1 MLILW
6 RLARRGFRYKK
17 LLAVAWISLLGAS
30 ALQLT
35 IPWLFGEAVTHFVGE
50 AEIGILLPL
59 AIAILVLSALNG
71 MFSYGQ
77 TYMSENVA
85 ARVSFDLRNDLLNK
99 LQGLSFAFYDDHRTG
114 DLMSNLTYDVDSTR
128 HFISFGLVRS
138 FQLLL
143 LMLGVTPLLLI
154 VNWQLGLISFAV
166 IPIILFTTLKISRR
180 LRLVWLSVRRRMGE
194 MTTVLQEALVG
205 MRVVKAF
212 GAEEYEKERFHA
224 YAYEVSEETYAAD
237 RLRIANS
244 SFLTFMYTIT
254 TGAIL
259 WFGGRLVIDAQLNPG
274 ELTKFLMYLGLL
286 IMPVR
291 MLGMAVN
298 TFTRA
303 MSSGEKIFELLDYQ
317 SPVENSMGA
326 VAIRDT
332 KGIVKFDNVSFSY
345 NEFAPA
351 LTEID
356 FEAAEGQ
363 KIALLGAPGSGKTT
377 LVNMLPRFYDP
388 TEGAVTLDGKDLR
401 TITLDSLRR
410 NVGIVF
416 QDVFLFHTT
425 IRENIAYGSPGVT
438 FEQIENAAKMACLH
452 DFIISQP
459 EGYETIV
466 GERGV
471 TLSGGQRQR
480 LSIARTLL
488 LNPKILVLDDST
500 SSVDVESEHLIKTA
514 LKTVME
520 NRTTFII
527 AHRVSSVQE
536 ANLILVMDE
545 GHIVER
551 GTHDEL
557 IANDGFYRK
566 IYELQ
571 LVPSEEV
578 FLEASI
584 DHEV

>member
-1 MLILW
+1 
-6 RLARRGFRYKK
+6 
-17 LLAVAWISLLGAS
+17 
-30 ALQLT
+30 
-35 IPWLFGEAVTHFVGE
+35 
-50 AEIGILLPL
+50 
-59 AIAILVLSALNG
+59 
-71 MFSYGQ
+71 
-77 TYMSENVA
+77 
-85 ARVSFDLRNDLLNK
+85 
-99 LQGLSFAFYDDHRTG
+99 
-114 DLMSNLTYDVDSTR
+114 
-128 HFISFGLVRS
+128 
-138 FQLLL
+138 
-143 LMLGVTPLLLI
+143 
-154 VNWQLGLISFAV
+154 
-166 IPIILFTTLKISRR
+166 
-180 LRLVWLSVRRRMGE
+180 MGE

-351 LTEID
+351 LTGID

-425 IRENIAYGSPGVT
+425 IRENIAYGSSGVT

-571 LVPSEEV
+571 LIPSEEV